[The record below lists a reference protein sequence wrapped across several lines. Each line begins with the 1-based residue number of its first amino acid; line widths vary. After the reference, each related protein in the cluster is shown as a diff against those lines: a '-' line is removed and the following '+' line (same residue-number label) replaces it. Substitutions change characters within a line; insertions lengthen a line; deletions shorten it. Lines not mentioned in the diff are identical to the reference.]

1 MNLSLTSSLKNSR
14 PFFGIILSSL
24 LLYSC
29 ATYKVHKGKKL
40 NEVSSAQTQNKSD
53 FQLFLIGD
61 AGNANEEQSQQTL
74 NLLKNKLAAAD
85 SNSMLIF
92 LGDNIYP
99 LGMPKETD
107 KDYPLAKQKLENQL
121 AITQNFKGKTLVI
134 PGNHDW
140 YHGVEGLKAQEDFVK
155 SYLNDKKSF
164 LPKNSCPIDA
174 IDLTKDIKLI
184 VIDSEWA
191 LIDWDKY
198 VGINKNCDIK
208 TREDFYDEFRDLI
221 VKNQNKRIIVALH
234 HPVISSGVH
243 AGFNSAKSHL
253 SAFNGKVPIPG
264 VASIL
269 TTLRSASGASMED
282 ISNNHYDDFAG
293 RIQNIIQDNKNVIL
307 VSGHDHNLQYHS
319 EKNIRQI
326 ISGAGSKTDPVTITS
341 ESDFAYGGSG
351 FAVLNLRSDKSADV
365 EFFSTKNNQS
375 ESLSHIQVQNKPEE
389 FVNNFPTTLPS
400 NFTASVYDSKKTQ
413 KSKFYRWLWGDL
425 YREYYGIPVQ
435 AEVANLS
442 TLNGGFT
449 PIREG
454 GGNQSNSLRVE
465 TEDGQE
471 FAMRGLKKNAIRF
484 LNNQGF
490 KKNSF
495 SDDLKN
501 KFPERFLL
509 DFYTTSHPYTPFA
522 IGNLS
527 DKIGLF
533 HSDPKL
539 YYVPK
544 QKQLGD
550 FNKTYGDELY
560 MIEERFSSDSK
571 TLASLDNATDVVSTL
586 DVIKNL
592 QKNSNYSVDQDLYIR
607 ARLFDMLIGDWDR
620 HDDQWKWAEY
630 KNGNNVVYK
639 PIPRDHDQ
647 AFSKYDGAAFTFI
660 MNIPM
665 IRHMKSFKEDLKSVK
680 WLNTEGY
687 PLDLIFLRSATEKQW
702 HNQAKFIQEHIS
714 DADIDNA
721 FKNLPQE
728 VQDETVLDIQQ
739 KLKERKKKLDLYATQ
754 YVIALSEKV
763 PLAGTVNKDKFVVS
777 KDMKGLVTVKIYELN
792 EKKNSENLVFE
803 KTYNDKLT
811 KEIWIYGLEDDDTYE
826 VTGNAKT
833 KINIRLIGG
842 YNHDVYKV
850 ANGSRVK
857 IYDYK
862 SQKNTYETK
871 GTHKSIRD
879 DYEIN
884 TYNWKH
890 PKYNFFARYPNA
902 NYNPDDGII
911 LGFVANY
918 TVNNFI
924 RDPFSSRHALSANL
938 YTATG
943 GFNLGYK
950 GIFKK
955 AIAGWDA
962 QIDALY
968 TTPHF
973 ARTFFGLG
981 NESPYNADEDDKNYN
996 RVRISQIKF
1005 APSISKKSWLN
1016 LKHQFQLT
1024 FEHSEVQRNEDRIVA
1039 VSKDINPEVFNGQQF
1054 AGANYTFSFKNTD
1067 SNSFPTLGMEL
1078 VLNAGWKTNLSQFN
1092 QNFVSYQGTL
1102 NLFKKIDKNGKFVF
1116 ANSMNAIIL
1125 NNNNFEFYQAA
1136 SIGGR
1141 SGFRAYRNERFSGK
1155 SSFLNSAEIRW
1166 DFGRIKNNFIPTNMG
1181 VLVGYDVGRVWTDY
1195 EISNKW
1201 HQGVGAG
1208 FWLGVLDMFSAHLDY
1223 FTGSDGGRISGG
1235 VGMSF

>member
-1 MNLSLTSSLKNSR
+1 MNLSLTLVRKNRRLYFGTIISS
-14 PFFGIILSSL
+14 FF
-24 LLYSC
+24 LYSC
-29 ATYKVHKGKKL
+29 ATYKVQKGKNL
-40 NEVSSAQTQNKSD
+40 QEIPVSQTQTNND
-53 FQLFLIGD
+53 FKLFLIGD
-61 AGNANEEQSQQTL
+61 AGNADEPQAQKTL
-74 NLLKNKLAAAD
+74 NLLKNKLDSAD

-99 LGMPKETD
+99 LGMPKTSDEG
-107 KDYPLAKQKLENQL
+107 YPLAKQKMENQL
-121 AITQNFKGKTLVI
+121 AITKNFKGKTLVI

-155 SYLNDKKSF
+155 DYLDNKKAF
-164 LPKNSCPIDA
+164 LPKNSCPIDE
-174 IDLTKDIKLI
+174 ISLTKDITLI

-198 VGINKNCDIK
+198 VGVNKNCDIK
-208 TREDFYDEFRDLI
+208 TREDFYDEFKDLI
-221 VKNQNKRIIVALH
+221 IKNQNKRIIVALH

-253 SAFNGKVPIPG
+253 SAFNGRVPIPG
-264 VASIL
+264 VATIL

-282 ISNNHYDDFAG
+282 LSNNHYDYFAG

-341 ESDFAYGGSG
+341 ESDFSFGGSG
-351 FAVLNLRSDKSADV
+351 FAVLNLRTNQSADV
-365 EFFSTKNNQS
+365 EYFSTKDNQLKA
-375 ESLSHIQVQNKPEE
+375 LSHIQVQEKPEE
-389 FVNNFPTTLPS
+389 FINNYPSQLPS
-400 NFTASVYDSKKTQ
+400 RFTSTVYDPKKTQ
-413 KSKFYRWLWGDL
+413 RGKVYRWLWGDL
-425 YREYYGIPVQ
+425 YREYYGVPIN
-435 AEVANLS
+435 AAVADLS

-449 PIREG
+449 PIRSG
-454 GGNQSNSLRVE
+454 GGNQSNSLRIE
-465 TEDGQE
+465 TSDRQE

-495 SDDLKN
+495 SEDLKN
-501 KFPERFLL
+501 TFPERFLL
-509 DFYTTSHPYTPFA
+509 DFYTTSHPFTPFA

-533 HSDPKL
+533 HSNPKL
-539 YYVPK
+539 YYIPK
-544 QKQLGD
+544 QQQLGK
-550 FNKTYGDELY
+550 FNKEYGDEMY
-560 MIEERFSSDSK
+560 MIEERFSSDPT
-571 TLASLDNATDVVSTL
+571 TLASLDNASDVVSTV

-592 QKNSNYSVDQDLYIR
+592 QKNSNYSVDQELYIR
-607 ARLFDMLIGDWDR
+607 ARLFDMWIGDWDR

-630 KNGNNVVYK
+630 KNGKNVVYK

-680 WLNTEGY
+680 WLNTEAY
-687 PLDLIFLRSATEKQW
+687 PLDLIFLKTATEEQW
-702 HNQAKFIQEHIS
+702 HAQAKYIKEHIS
-714 DADIDNA
+714 EADIDNA
-721 FKNLPQE
+721 FKNLPEE
-728 VQDETVLDIQQ
+728 VQDETIAEIQKNLKIRLNSLDA
-739 KLKERKKKLDLYATQ
+739 YATQ
-754 YVIALSEKV
+754 YSIALAEKV
-763 PLAGTVNKDKFVVS
+763 PLAGTVNKDKFVIS
-777 KDMKGLVTVKIYELN
+777 QDLKGLVTVKQYELDSKKGS
-792 EKKNSENLVFE
+792 EKLVFE
-803 KTYNDKLT
+803 RTYSDKLT
-811 KEIWIYGLEDDDTYE
+811 KEIWIYGLEDDDIYE
-826 VTGNAKT
+826 VSGGVKS
-833 KINIRLIGG
+833 KINVRLIGG

-850 ANGSRVK
+850 ANGHRVR

-871 GTHKSIRD
+871 GAHKRIRD

-890 PKYNFFARYPNA
+890 PKYNFFAGYPNL
-902 NYNPDDGII
+902 NYNPDDGLIV
-911 LGFVANY
+911 GFVANY

-924 RDPFSSRHALSANL
+924 RDPFTSKHALSANL

-943 GFNLGYK
+943 GFNVGYK

-955 AIAGWDA
+955 AILGWDA

-981 NESPYNADEDDKNYN
+981 NESVYDTDEDNRDYN
-996 RVRISQIKF
+996 RVRISQVKF

-1016 LKHQFQLT
+1016 IQHQFQLT
-1024 FEHSEVQRNEDRIVA
+1024 FEHSEVQKNEDRFVM

-1054 AGANYTFSFKNTD
+1054 GGANYTFSFKNSD
-1067 SNSFPTLGMEL
+1067 SNAFPTLGMEL
-1078 VLNAGWKTNLSQFN
+1078 MLNAGWKTNFAN
-1092 QNFVSYQGTL
+1092 FKQNFMAYQGTL
-1102 NLFKKIDKNGKFVF
+1102 NLFKKIDKNARFVF
-1116 ANSMNAIIL
+1116 ANSSNAMIL

-1136 SIGGR
+1136 SIGGKN
-1141 SGFRAYRNERFSGK
+1141 GFRAYRNERFSGK
-1155 SSFLNSAEIRW
+1155 SYFLNNTEIRW
-1166 DFGRIKNNFIPTNMG
+1166 DFGRIKNKIVPANMG
-1181 VLVGYDVGRVWTDY
+1181 ILVGYDVGRVWVDN
-1195 EISNKW
+1195 EVSNKW

-1208 FWLGVLDMFSAHLDY
+1208 FWLGILDMISARVDY